1 MSDAPKPT
9 CRATR
14 AMAADPDIVLNTAA
28 DPARAQAWLPAPA
41 HLVDHGAGTVDVAWT
56 ADGPVRRYEIGL
68 RPEAHTLEWS
78 PVGHDGWPGVLRV
91 TDHGAGSSEAE
102 LQVET
107 GGRHPEDDVRRVL
120 ERALEGLAGEVDQNF
135 TVG

>member
-1 MSDAPKPT
+1 VSDAPKQT

-14 AMAADPDIVLNTAA
+14 AMGADPDIVLNTAA

-78 PVGHDGWPGVLRV
+78 PVGHDGCPVSC
-91 TDHGAGSSEAE
+91 A
-102 LQVET
+102 
-107 GGRHPEDDVRRVL
+107 
-120 ERALEGLAGEVDQNF
+120 
-135 TVG
+135 